1 MYIIQQKGNEDTQTY
16 QEEFITLIYHQI
28 LVNNLQGN
36 ARQLEGRIYF
46 QILELKG
53 LKERK
58 EGLCYWW
65 GIQHCSAWI
74 TILSLRADKRIAE
87 IDLSNV
93 YNYIFEKKNCHADKP
108 SYHNEI
114 FISLFKDLNGAVCLL
129 GRVKIDW

>member
-58 EGLCYWW
+58 EGLCY
-65 GIQHCSAWI
+65 
-74 TILSLRADKRIAE
+74 
-87 IDLSNV
+87 
-93 YNYIFEKKNCHADKP
+93 
-108 SYHNEI
+108 
-114 FISLFKDLNGAVCLL
+114 
-129 GRVKIDW
+129 